1 MLLEREEAASLSE
14 PPFETNKHLLQASG
28 YLRTFRSCA
37 MVQRIDPTCG
47 PLGRLRRK
55 ACCSY
60 DACGVILFSVWIIAS
75 SVFLFKAR
83 QFYWHSW
90 KSLKMQELYEGGL
103 AATELY
109 DIGVF
114 YNERRWEYLTPYKY
128 MFAYFTSAV
137 DCSFSSNTVDRFPWS
152 GFAIRTFAT
161 GCNTTLNTSLF
172 EDDFTLDDKNFFA
185 LHNLVGEV
193 GSTKNFCNA
202 QYIGLFTAGK
212 TDEKACGVNS
222 RNEQGT

>member
-90 KSLKMQELYEGGL
+90 KSLKMQELYEIKKPVDM
-103 AATELY
+103 EK
-109 DIGVF
+109 DQV
-114 YNERRWEYLTPYKY
+114 ERIVR
-128 MFAYFTSAV
+128 
-137 DCSFSSNTVDRFPWS
+137 
-152 GFAIRTFAT
+152 AIQQAR
-161 GCNTTLNTSLF
+161 
-172 EDDFTLDDKNFFA
+172 
-185 LHNLVGEV
+185 
-193 GSTKNFCNA
+193 
-202 QYIGLFTAGK
+202 AG
-212 TDEKACGVNS
+212 
-222 RNEQGT
+222 